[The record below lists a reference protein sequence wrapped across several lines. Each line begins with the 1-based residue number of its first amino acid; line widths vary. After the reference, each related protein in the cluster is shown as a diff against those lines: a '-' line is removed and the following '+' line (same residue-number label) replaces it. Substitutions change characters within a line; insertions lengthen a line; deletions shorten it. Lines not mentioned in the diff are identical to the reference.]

1 MYKRFNDLSIKTK
14 LLVSCIAVILI
25 CILVFSITVFFS
37 SQRYIQKE
45 TQYTVQQTVSLAEE
59 ITANYMNDIENML
72 FAIQSNKNIRSILTN
87 GLHSNA
93 NSMQLLENTLLS
105 VDIYNRKT
113 TAIRL
118 YLPDLPDQYASQGS
132 DIVLD
137 KRWAENETWY
147 KNTVN
152 AGGLTCWTVFHATKS
167 SGFITASRQLID
179 TNTHLPIGVLRI
191 DISILQFTS
200 ILNDIQLGE
209 TGSVFLVSQNHIV
222 NVSNKKNLD
231 ALVNDSTFMKLLKND
246 IIDTDLIKING
257 VRYLIS
263 YKNLNNSQLKVVGSV
278 RYSELNQSTN
288 SLAAGIFLISL
299 LSLLV
304 IILMLAIVSKTIT
317 DPIYRLANTMDN
329 YTGGENIEL
338 TIPSNNEIGVLY
350 RSFNRMVNT
359 IHNLI
364 LDVNTLY
371 EKQKIS
377 ELKALQAQINPHFLY
392 NTLDSINW
400 MAKKYKANDISL
412 LATSLGNFFRR
423 SLNHGRD
430 FTTIKNELEQIK
442 SYVYIQKVRF
452 KDTFDLYISVDDDIL
467 TYSIVKLTL
476 QPLVENCII
485 HGFEDIDYKGIIE
498 ITGYRKENKIILQV
512 IDNGCGTDTEKLNKQ
527 VQREFNPQEPIE
539 KYGLHNVNQRI
550 KLYFNQ
556 TCGLYFETNE
566 DGGVTATVT
575 IEVKEL

>member
-25 CILVFSITVFFS
+25 CMLVFSITVFFS

-231 ALVNDSTFMKLLKND
+231 VLVNDSTFMKLLKND

-278 RYSELNQSTN
+278 RYSELNQSIN

-350 RSFNRMVNT
+350 RSFNRMINT

>member
-231 ALVNDSTFMKLLKND
+231 VLVNDSTFMKLLKND

-278 RYSELNQSTN
+278 RYSELNQSIN

-350 RSFNRMVNT
+350 RSFNRMINT

>member
-25 CILVFSITVFFS
+25 CILVFSTTVFFS

-93 NSMQLLENTLLS
+93 NSMQLLESTLLS

-113 TAIRL
+113 TAVRL

-231 ALVNDSTFMKLLKND
+231 VLVNDSTFMKLLKND

-278 RYSELNQSTN
+278 RYSELNQSIN

-350 RSFNRMVNT
+350 RSFNRMINT

>member
-231 ALVNDSTFMKLLKND
+231 VLVNDSTFMKLLKND

-278 RYSELNQSTN
+278 RYSELNQSIN

-350 RSFNRMVNT
+350 RSFNRMINT

-485 HGFEDIDYKGIIE
+485 HGFKDIDYKGIIE

>member
-231 ALVNDSTFMKLLKND
+231 VLVNDSTFMKLLKND

-278 RYSELNQSTN
+278 RYSELNQSIN

-350 RSFNRMVNT
+350 RSFNWMINT

-485 HGFEDIDYKGIIE
+485 HGFEDINYKGSIE

>member
-231 ALVNDSTFMKLLKND
+231 VLVNDSTFMKLLKND

-278 RYSELNQSTN
+278 RYSELNQTIN

-350 RSFNRMVNT
+350 RSFNRMINT

>member
-1 MYKRFNDLSIKTK
+1 
-14 LLVSCIAVILI
+14 
-25 CILVFSITVFFS
+25 
-37 SQRYIQKE
+37 
-45 TQYTVQQTVSLAEE
+45 
-59 ITANYMNDIENML
+59 
-72 FAIQSNKNIRSILTN
+72 
-87 GLHSNA
+87 
-93 NSMQLLENTLLS
+93 
-105 VDIYNRKT
+105 
-113 TAIRL
+113 
-118 YLPDLPDQYASQGS
+118 
-132 DIVLD
+132 
-137 KRWAENETWY
+137 
-147 KNTVN
+147 
-152 AGGLTCWTVFHATKS
+152 
-167 SGFITASRQLID
+167 
-179 TNTHLPIGVLRI
+179 
-191 DISILQFTS
+191 
-200 ILNDIQLGE
+200 
-209 TGSVFLVSQNHIV
+209 
-222 NVSNKKNLD
+222 
-231 ALVNDSTFMKLLKND
+231 
-246 IIDTDLIKING
+246 
-257 VRYLIS
+257 
-263 YKNLNNSQLKVVGSV
+263 
-278 RYSELNQSTN
+278 
-288 SLAAGIFLISL
+288 
-299 LSLLV
+299 
-304 IILMLAIVSKTIT
+304 MLAIVSKTIT

-350 RSFNRMVNT
+350 RSFNRMINT

-539 KYGLHNVNQRI
+539 KYGLHTVNQRI

>member
-231 ALVNDSTFMKLLKND
+231 VLVNDSTFMKLLKND

-278 RYSELNQSTN
+278 RYSELNQSIN

-304 IILMLAIVSKTIT
+304 IILMLAIVSKAIT

-350 RSFNRMVNT
+350 RSFNRMINT

>member
-231 ALVNDSTFMKLLKND
+231 VLVNDSTFMKLLKND

>member
-93 NSMQLLENTLLS
+93 NSMQLIENTLLS

-231 ALVNDSTFMKLLKND
+231 VLVNDSTFMKLLKND

-278 RYSELNQSTN
+278 RYSELNQSIN

-350 RSFNRMVNT
+350 RSFNRMINT

>member
-179 TNTHLPIGVLRI
+179 TNTYLPIGVLRI

-231 ALVNDSTFMKLLKND
+231 VLVNDSTFMKLLKND

>member
-93 NSMQLLENTLLS
+93 NSMQLIENTLLS

-231 ALVNDSTFMKLLKND
+231 VLVNDSTFMKLLKND

>member
-231 ALVNDSTFMKLLKND
+231 VLVNDSTFMKLLKND

-278 RYSELNQSTN
+278 RYSELNQSIN

-329 YTGGENIEL
+329 YTRGENIEL

-350 RSFNRMVNT
+350 RSFNRMINT

>member
-231 ALVNDSTFMKLLKND
+231 VLVNDSTFMKLLKND

-278 RYSELNQSTN
+278 RYSELNQSIN

-350 RSFNRMVNT
+350 RSFNWMINT